1 MLELKVTNQFRKDY
15 KMVKK
20 RGYDVNLLEN
30 VIQMLLEE
38 KKLPVRYR
46 EHELTGNYKG
56 FRECH
61 IMPDWLLIYSIE
73 KDKIIFKSHSICYN
87 KSIFKGIKFSGG
99 FSPYIPNLKKCHNF
113 SEVNAYEVFKDITGN
128 GS

>member
-73 KDKIIFKSHSICYN
+73 KDKIIFKSHSICYR
-87 KSIFKGIKFSGG
+87 
-99 FSPYIPNLKKCHNF
+99 
-113 SEVNAYEVFKDITGN
+113 
-128 GS
+128 

>member
-73 KDKIIFKSHSICYN
+73 KDKLILTASRTGAHSDL
-87 KSIFKGIKFSGG
+87 FR
-99 FSPYIPNLKKCHNF
+99 
-113 SEVNAYEVFKDITGN
+113 
-128 GS
+128 

>member
-15 KMVKK
+15 KKVKK

-30 VIQMLLEE
+30 VIQILLEE

-73 KDKIIFKSHSICYN
+73 KDKLILTASRTGAHSDL
-87 KSIFKGIKFSGG
+87 FR
-99 FSPYIPNLKKCHNF
+99 
-113 SEVNAYEVFKDITGN
+113 
-128 GS
+128 